1 MALEQQNNAYIDK
14 TNQFETSKQK
24 SQSSLQLELLSNDG
38 TMNVSYYY
46 IPHMSSIV
54 EAQRVRKALLPFIDN
69 LIEHCIDLDVR
80 HLTLYHHSSIDDV
93 TLALQRLSLGAELQQ
108 TMSHYEPLEMMIFEK
123 QSSNHVD
130 QTQSK
135 NNDSVLIVQNFFKT
149 MLEKLRRWINALRNK
164 KDR

>member
-14 TNQFETSKQK
+14 TNQFEISKQK
-24 SQSSLQLELLSNDG
+24 SQSSPQLELLSTDG

-69 LIEHCIDLDVR
+69 LIEHCIDLDAR

-108 TMSHYEPLEMMIFEK
+108 TMSHFEPLEMMVFEK

-135 NNDSVLIVQNFFKT
+135 NNHSVLIVQKIFT
-149 MLEKLRRWINALRNK
+149 AMLEKLRRWINALRNK
-164 KDR
+164 KG

>member
-1 MALEQQNNAYIDK
+1 MAFEQQNNAYIDK

-24 SQSSLQLELLSNDG
+24 SQSSPQLELLSNDG

-54 EAQRVRKALLPFIDN
+54 EAQRVEKHFPFIDN
-69 LIEHCIDLDVR
+69 LIEHCIDLDAR

-108 TMSHYEPLEMMIFEK
+108 TMSHFEPLEMMVFEK
-123 QSSNHVD
+123 QSSNHID

-135 NNDSVLIVQNFFKT
+135 NNHSVLIVQKFLK
-149 MLEKLRRWINALRNK
+149 RY
-164 KDR
+164 

>member
-1 MALEQQNNAYIDK
+1 MAFEQQNNAYIDK

-24 SQSSLQLELLSNDG
+24 SQSSPQLELLSNDG

-69 LIEHCIDLDVR
+69 LIEHCIDLDAR
-80 HLTLYHHSSIDDV
+80 HLILYHHSSIDDV
-93 TLALQRLSLGAELQQ
+93 TLALQGLSLGAELQQ
-108 TMSHYEPLEMMIFEK
+108 TMSHYEPLEMMVFEK
-123 QSSNHVD
+123 QSSNHID

-135 NNDSVLIVQNFFKT
+135 NNDSVFIVQKIFKT

>member
-1 MALEQQNNAYIDK
+1 MAFEQQNNAYIDK

-24 SQSSLQLELLSNDG
+24 SQSSPQLELLSNDG

-69 LIEHCIDLDVR
+69 LIEHCIDLDAR
-80 HLTLYHHSSIDDV
+80 HLILYHHSSIDDV
-93 TLALQRLSLGAELQQ
+93 TLALQGLSLGAELQQ
-108 TMSHYEPLEMMIFEK
+108 TMSHYEPLEMMVFEK
-123 QSSNHVD
+123 QSSNHID

-135 NNDSVLIVQNFFKT
+135 NNDSVFIVQKFFKT

>member
-1 MALEQQNNAYIDK
+1 MAFEQQNNAYIDK

-24 SQSSLQLELLSNDG
+24 SQSSQQLELLSNDG

-69 LIEHCIDLDVR
+69 LIEHCIDLDAR
-80 HLTLYHHSSIDDV
+80 HLILYHHSSIDDV
-93 TLALQRLSLGAELQQ
+93 TLALQGLSLGAELQQ
-108 TMSHYEPLEMMIFEK
+108 TMSHYEPLEMMVFEK
-123 QSSNHVD
+123 QSSNHID

-135 NNDSVLIVQNFFKT
+135 NNDSVFIVQKFFKT

>member
-1 MALEQQNNAYIDK
+1 MAFEQQNNAYIDK

-24 SQSSLQLELLSNDG
+24 SQSSQQLELLSNDG

-69 LIEHCIDLDVR
+69 LIEHCIDLDAR

-108 TMSHYEPLEMMIFEK
+108 TMSHYEPLEMMVFEK
-123 QSSNHVD
+123 QSSNHID

-135 NNDSVLIVQNFFKT
+135 NNHSVLIVQKIFTT

>member
-69 LIEHCIDLDVR
+69 LIEHCIDLDAR
-80 HLTLYHHSSIDDV
+80 HLTLYHYSSIDDV

-108 TMSHYEPLEMMIFEK
+108 TMSHYEPLEMMEFEK
-123 QSSNHVD
+123 QSSNHID

-135 NNDSVLIVQNFFKT
+135 NNHSVLIIQKIFT
-149 MLEKLRRWINALRNK
+149 AMLEKLRRWINVLRNK
-164 KDR
+164 KG